1 MLLITAMPFYAKHLQ
16 VLLIYPGE
24 FLFFDVVDLK
34 VMTNNDD
41 NEVIDEM
48 KQKDPARIRFRGVKS
63 IGKEVGSAYLYSK
76 LYELG
81 GKK

>member
-1 MLLITAMPFYAKHLQ
+1 
-16 VLLIYPGE
+16 
-24 FLFFDVVDLK
+24 
-34 VMTNNDD
+34 MTNNDD
-41 NEVIDEM
+41 NEVTDEM
-48 KQKDPARIRFRGVKS
+48 KLKDPARIRFRGVKS